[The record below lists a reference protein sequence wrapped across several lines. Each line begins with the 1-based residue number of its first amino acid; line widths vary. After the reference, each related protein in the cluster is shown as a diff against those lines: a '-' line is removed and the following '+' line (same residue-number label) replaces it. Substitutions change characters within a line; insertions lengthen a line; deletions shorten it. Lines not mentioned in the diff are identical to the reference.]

1 MMILGVSDASNLTV
15 DGLEQ
20 DFSSGTDVNSS
31 SEDEEE
37 TQDTLSGIFGEPA
50 GDATNGARS
59 GRHNTSTMGRCDD
72 DEEEDDP
79 ASSRRGTKRSPATG
93 GDPNRNN
100 EMEREVK

>member
-20 DFSSGTDVNSS
+20 DFSSGTDES

-50 GDATNGARS
+50 GDAANGARS
-59 GRHNTSTMGRCDD
+59 GRHNTSTMGRGD
-72 DEEEDDP
+72 DEEEDDDP
-79 ASSRRGTKRSPATG
+79 ASSRRGARDLPRLGGTPTATTSWRG
-93 GDPNRNN
+93 
-100 EMEREVK
+100 K

>member
-1 MMILGVSDASNLTV
+1 MILGVSDASNLTV

-50 GDATNGARS
+50 GDAANGAR
-59 GRHNTSTMGRCDD
+59 
-72 DEEEDDP
+72 
-79 ASSRRGTKRSPATG
+79 
-93 GDPNRNN
+93 
-100 EMEREVK
+100 